1 MSTQVSAQEVKALR
15 DRTGAGMMDAKN
27 ALVEA
32 GGDAD
37 KATEIL
43 RIKGQ
48 ASAAKRSDRA
58 ASEGVISSYIHS
70 DRRLGVLVEVNCETD
85 FVAKNEDFVKFANDV
100 ALHAAAAAP
109 LYVSEDEVPEEDRQ
123 REARIFEEQAA
134 DKPETVRPRI
144 VEGRMKKWLEE
155 VVLLNQVHVNRE
167 KHEEQTIEQLRAAL
181 AAKTGENIVVRRFVR
196 FRVGE

>member
-32 GGDAD
+32 GGDAE